1 MTTATQTLDPERLR
15 RSTYRWYQLLL
26 RAMLFGMPEKRRST
40 EPPPEDLAAVSTKAE
55 AGLYREAA
63 VIEEQARQVQ
73 PLKDKE
79 NLLLGA
85 PKATVSEKPMQEP
98 ATLRKSP
105 RE

>member
-1 MTTATQTLDPERLR
+1 MTTATQALDPERPR

-26 RAMLFGMPEKRRST
+26 RAMLFGMPEKRPST

-55 AGLYREAA
+55 AGLYSEAA

-73 PLKDKE
+73 PLKKGE
-79 NLLLGA
+79 NLLPGA
-85 PKATVSEKPMQEP
+85 PSTTASKKPMQEP
-98 ATLRKSP
+98 ATSRKGP